1 MSHDF
6 TVPDAVTAPV
16 LAVDADGVV
25 RGANAA
31 FVSASAGA
39 LDKVLGKPFAALCD
53 DRAAQAAASLRA
65 LSQAL
70 RNREPLDGVK
80 LVLRDGNGAAWP
92 VSLSARPV
100 GDATW
105 LTLLD
110 RRESLRADRL
120 EDLLNMAQQ
129 FGRLG
134 VYERDPRTMEGHW
147 DSHMHRFWG
156 LSIDDKAPDFTEA
169 QNYVVPEDR
178 AGMGDK
184 FLSSMKVAGSYSHHF
199 RVRGADGVLRRLH
212 SQWTVSNG
220 ADGKP
225 DRVIGVILDD
235 TEIWR
240 LAQSVHEAN
249 AQLEMALQLSGIAI
263 WRQDLATNRL
273 YYDDQAWRILGMK
286 PRPEGISLEDVR
298 AMIHPDDVPAVQQAM
313 QRAASATG
321 PTDME
326 ARYRHADGRWLDVLT
341 RRVTQRD
348 ADGKPIAFI
357 GVAMDVTDRLREQR
371 RLQDLTRRL
380 ELAASAAEVGIWSYD
395 VSTDTAVWN
404 AQMYTL
410 HGVNPSLPAPNR
422 ADYTQFIA
430 PEYRSVMTQRAQRF
444 GEPNQ
449 PVAQSEIQIVRT
461 DGTRRDVSM
470 RVRMLKT
477 ESGLRMIGTMI
488 DITEQRAAH
497 QALRDAHER
506 AALAARAVGLGAW
519 ERDARTRRAVWDEQM
534 WRLRGLEPRP
544 TPLTEEQLEALVH
557 PDDLPPMKRE
567 YKTSARQERAASG
580 QFRVRWPDGSWH
592 WLATRS
598 IPVLDADGQEVR
610 RIGVNWDITQ
620 AREAEQAPQ
629 ERVLAQRE
637 SRAKSQFLARM
648 SHELRTP
655 LHAVIGFA
663 QLLLTDSSLALR
675 GEPREQLQHIR
686 AAGEHLLE
694 LVNDVLDLS
703 SLDTGEIKL
712 APQVID
718 LRQLYDAAAPM
729 VAALAAEHGVRLG
742 RDELAHPVWADP
754 TRLRQVLL
762 NLLTN
767 AIKYNQ
773 RGGSVHVETQR
784 LEREI
789 ALRVRDSGRGMT
801 DEQLAHA
808 FEPFNR
814 LGLERKGIEGT
825 GIGLAIVK
833 ANVERMGGSVHVQS
847 TPGAGSVFEVRLP
860 CPTVE
865 QPARAAR
872 AVVSPTLLGQPATA
886 RQART
891 GRLLYIE
898 DNPVNALIVREPVAQ
913 RGNLTLEEAGDGT
926 SGIDSARRAQPD
938 LNLLDMQ
945 LPDIDGLEVL
955 RRLRADPAPHRSRA
969 LRCRPTRC
977 PRTFKSRSALDSPI
991 TGPSRWTFGFFSARS
1006 IRCSASGLK
1015 GPPPKRP
1022 CGAPRCRPVGP
1033 MSIVDETA
1041 LAQHRLDARG
1051 TPAEG
1056 FVGGAGFDAVAAG
1069 INPTPHTL
1077 GHLGVERIARL
1088 DERVVGVGVE
1098 HLGPQVDVVAR
1109 RIARA
1114 GEQVLEVRQAMVQ
1127 PRHGRRAT
1135 LSEHPPLEGNDVVN
1149 RLRRGMRGHVD
1160 QRSGGVALR
1169 LVGLAEAPRRAH
1181 ALDQQIRDRLAGL
1194 VVQCVALEH
1203 LGLVD
1208 PVFEQL

>member
-1 MSHDF
+1 VDRLRNLDADSMSHDF

-16 LAVDADGVV
+16 LALDVDGVV

-53 DRAAQAAASLRA
+53 PHVPEVDASLRA

-70 RNREPLDGVK
+70 RSRTPLDGVK

-92 VSLSARPV
+92 VSLSARRV
-100 GDATW
+100 GAATW

-110 RRESLRADRL
+110 RREALRADHL
-120 EDLLNMAQQ
+120 EDLLSMAQQ

-134 VYERDPRTMEGHW
+134 VFERNPRTMQGRW
-147 DSHMHRFWG
+147 DSHVHRFWG
-156 LSIDDKAPDFTEA
+156 LSVDDNAPDFHEA
-169 QNYVVPEDR
+169 QAYVVPEDR

-184 FLSSMKVAGSYSHHF
+184 FLGSMKSAGSYSHHF

-225 DRVIGVILDD
+225 DRVIGVIVDD

-249 AQLEMALQLSGIAI
+249 AQLELALQLSGIAI

-273 YYDDQAWRILGMK
+273 YYDDQAWRILGMT
-286 PRPEGISLEDVR
+286 PRPEGISLEEVR

-313 QRAASATG
+313 QRAANATG

-380 ELAASAAEVGIWSYD
+380 ELAASAAGVGIWSYD

-410 HGVNPSLPAPNR
+410 HGVEPSLPAPSR

-430 PEYRSVMTQRAQRF
+430 PEYRGVMTQRAPRF
-444 GEPNQ
+444 GETEQ

-477 ESGLRMIGTMI
+477 ESGLRMLGTMI
-488 DITEQRAAH
+488 DITEQRAAR

-506 AALAARAVGLGAW
+506 AALAARAVGLGTW
-519 ERDARTRRAVWDEQM
+519 ERPRVGRAIWDEQM
-534 WRLRGLEPRP
+534 WRLRGLEPQP
-544 TPLTEEQLEALVH
+544 EPLTEAQLEALVH
-557 PDDLPPMKRE
+557 PDDLPLMKRE
-567 YKTSARQERAASG
+567 YKTSVGERRPASG

-592 WLATRS
+592 WLASRS
-598 IPVLDADGQEVR
+598 IPVFDVDGQELR
-610 RIGVNWDITQ
+610 RIGVNWDVTQ
-620 AREAEQAPQ
+620 AREAEQAMQ

-637 SRAKSQFLARM
+637 SHAKSQFLARM

-663 QLLLTDSSLALR
+663 QLLLTDSSLQLR

-686 AAGEHLLE
+686 AAGEHLLA

-703 SLDTGEIKL
+703 SLDTGEIKFD
-712 APQVID
+712 PQVIH
-718 LRQLYDAAAPM
+718 LRALFDAAAPM
-729 VAALAAEHGVRLG
+729 VSALAVEHGVRID
-742 RDELAHPVWADP
+742 RDELAHSVWADP

-767 AIKYNQ
+767 AVKYNH
-773 RGGSVHVETQR
+773 RGGSVHVQAEPRDGQV
-784 LEREI
+784 
-789 ALRVRDSGRGMT
+789 ALRVSDSGRGMT

-814 LGLERKGIEGT
+814 LGLESKGIEGT

-847 TPGAGSVFEVRLP
+847 TPGTGSVFEVRLP
-860 CPTVE
+860 CPVVAQTAGAAKAVSNAS
-865 QPARAAR
+865 PAEPANDA
-872 AVVSPTLLGQPATA
+872 ATA
-886 RQART
+886 MRT

-898 DNPVNALIVREPVAQ
+898 DNPVNALIVRELVAQ
-913 RGNLTLEEAGDGT
+913 RGHLTLDEADDGA
-926 SGIDSARRAQPD
+926 SGIDRARSAQPD
-938 LNLLDMQ
+938 LILLDMQ

-955 RRLRADPAPHRSRA
+955 RRLRADPSTASIPCIA
-969 LRCRPTRC
+969 L
-977 PRTFKSRSALDSPI
+977 SANAMPGDI
-991 TGPSRWTFGFFSARS
+991 Q
-1006 IRCSASGLK
+1006 
-1015 GPPPKRP
+1015 
-1022 CGAPRCRPVGP
+1022 V
-1033 MSIVDETA
+1033 A
-1041 LAQHRLDARG
+1041 L
-1051 TPAEG
+1051 
-1056 FVGGAGFDAVAAG
+1056 GAGFADYWTKPLDFR
-1069 INPTPHTL
+1069 IFL
-1077 GHLGVERIARL
+1077 G
-1088 DERVVGVGVE
+1088 
-1098 HLGPQVDVVAR
+1098 
-1109 RIARA
+1109 
-1114 GEQVLEVRQAMVQ
+1114 
-1127 PRHGRRAT
+1127 
-1135 LSEHPPLEGNDVVN
+1135 
-1149 RLRRGMRGHVD
+1149 
-1160 QRSGGVALR
+1160 
-1169 LVGLAEAPRRAH
+1169 
-1181 ALDQQIRDRLAGL
+1181 ALDTLFGKRA
-1194 VVQCVALEH
+1194 
-1203 LGLVD
+1203 
-1208 PVFEQL
+1208 